1 MGLDAKGINLHRLIQ
16 TDVKPM
22 YSSSEFGVLDVVP
35 SSSLFNYG
43 INPHVEFS
51 EAGACF
57 FEFTSGTSIG
67 VHVSSLSE
75 EIAAKT
81 LVRVV
86 KNAVLARVAER
97 SGVFDVE
104 GNLPNEVTL
113 GSLGA
118 TGLLCFL
125 VPGLAG
131 FFGVTWLNSSDAE
144 RGSEGAAISRLG
156 AEELF
161 EAGPWEGGPSLVDSG
176 HSDGGGGSAG
186 GEGGLFAGPV
196 IGDLAE
202 GTSKSGGTN
211 ECHNVGVVAE
221 GEDLLGA

>member
-35 SSSLFNYG
+35 SSSLFNNG

-51 EAGACF
+51 EACASF

-97 SGVFDVE
+97 SGVLDVE
-104 GNLPNEVTL
+104 GNLPNKVTL

-118 TGLLCFL
+118 TGLLSLL
-125 VPGLAG
+125 VPSLAG

-176 HSDGGGGSAG
+176 HSDGGRGSAG

-211 ECHNVGVVAE
+211 ECHDVGVVAE